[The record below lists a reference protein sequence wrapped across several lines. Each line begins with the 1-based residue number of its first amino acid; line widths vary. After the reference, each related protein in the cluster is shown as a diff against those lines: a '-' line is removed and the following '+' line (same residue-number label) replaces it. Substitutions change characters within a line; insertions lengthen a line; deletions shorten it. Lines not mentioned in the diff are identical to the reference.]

1 MSYAAR
7 LWRGDVALA
16 RAFWQCAIAYGS
28 LLNLMTTIAAFAL
41 LAAGAAIPWVVLAHF
56 FPVPYNVLAVV
67 GVWRSAAR
75 YRGDALWAG
84 LARVAVIAW
93 AVLATVA

>member
-16 RAFWQCAIAYGS
+16 HAFWRCGVAYGS
-28 LLNLMTTIAAFAL
+28 LLNLMTTIVAFAL
-41 LAAGAAIPWVVLAHF
+41 LAAGAAIPLVVLAHLL
-56 FPVPYNVLAVV
+56 PLPYNVLVVV

-75 YRGDALWAG
+75 YRGDVLWAN